1 MNQNRPTDLQISQDL
16 EKLAEVI
23 HESIE
28 RAENTL
34 QQIKKVNEVNTLIAR
49 IDRSCQELLKSQET
63 VKITQ
68 DRTSHYLQEAKA
80 VESWRYR

>member
-1 MNQNRPTDLQISQDL
+1 MNQNRPTDLQLAQDL

-34 QQIKKVNEVNTLIAR
+34 QQVKKVNEVNTLIAR
-49 IDRSCQELLKSQET
+49 IDRSS
-63 VKITQ
+63 
-68 DRTSHYLQEAKA
+68 
-80 VESWRYR
+80 